1 MKMKTI
7 PIDKPVRLTWDFLV
21 AYFVLAM
28 PTLWIARPWSW
39 GLPAYSEI
47 IGTVLLPFMAVFLVY
62 CPMLFALSIVRD
74 YSNQKRALA
83 EFFIAVVVTCGF
95 YIVVWA
101 CNGFEEPPSWAYP
114 AFCTI
119 ASYIL
124 RFGIKRLPNQPPLQ
138 RPTSGTPAA
147 GAPIA
152 PPPGAVGR

>member
-1 MKMKTI
+1 MRTI

-21 AYFVLAM
+21 AYFVLAI

-47 IGTVLLPFMAVFLVY
+47 IGTVLLPFLAVFLVY

-74 YSNQKRALA
+74 YSKQKRAVA
-83 EFFIAVVVTCGF
+83 EFFITVAVTCGF

-124 RFGIKRLPNQPPLQ
+124 RLGGRRVPNQAAQPTTTSVTPP
-138 RPTSGTPAA
+138 A
-147 GAPIA
+147 GQEARQP
-152 PPPGAVGR
+152 